1 MKGDR
6 ARDTTCPVCGGNDWV
21 RKVKRERVKS
31 DKIID
36 LNILEK
42 PDHVE
47 VVVYVCRRDGYEK
60 RLD

>member
-6 ARDTTCPVCGGNDWV
+6 GRDTRCPVCGGNDWV

-31 DKIID
+31 DKVID

-42 PDHVE
+42 PDHVD
-47 VVVYVCRRDGYEK
+47 VVVYACRHDGYEK